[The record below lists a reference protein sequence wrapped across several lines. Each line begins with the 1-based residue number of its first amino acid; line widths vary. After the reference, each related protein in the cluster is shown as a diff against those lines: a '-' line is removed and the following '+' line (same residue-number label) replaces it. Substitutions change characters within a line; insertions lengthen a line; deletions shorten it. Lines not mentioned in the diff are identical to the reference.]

1 MRPHSTLSY
10 AVSTGKEGTHVFKNP
25 LFPELRLLQIIE
37 HHEAKTVW
45 LRTVDG
51 VETEWTDIEESDE
64 QYRRLMAAYQSDRW
78 EHKEIIPETTTDGPK

>member
-10 AVSTGKEGTHVFKNP
+10 AVSTGKERTHVFKNP
-25 LFPELRLLQIIE
+25 LFPELRLLQVIKN
-37 HHEAKTVW
+37 HESHVVW
-45 LRTVDG
+45 MRTCDG

-78 EHKEIIPETTTDGPK
+78 EPKEVITETVTDDHK

>member
-25 LFPELRLLQIIE
+25 LFPELRLLQVIKNHESRVVWMRTCDGIE
-37 HHEAKTVW
+37 A
-45 LRTVDG
+45 
-51 VETEWTDIEESDE
+51 EWTDIEESDE

-78 EHKEIIPETTTDGPK
+78 EPKEIITETAADGHK